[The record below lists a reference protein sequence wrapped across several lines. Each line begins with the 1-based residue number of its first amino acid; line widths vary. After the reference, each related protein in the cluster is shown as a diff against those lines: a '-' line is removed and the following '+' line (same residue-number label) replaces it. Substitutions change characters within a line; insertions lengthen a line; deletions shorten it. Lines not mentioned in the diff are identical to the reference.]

1 MLKKEGG
8 HILLELIAAVP
19 NVPTKGPEVGNGK
32 EESSTEISES
42 PQIWMHEKGVVVW
55 SYVQWVTEE
64 TIRDDGKEKQE
75 EWRPGIT
82 RQCLQCCLSSCLI
95 GILITY
101 GAN

>member
-42 PQIWMHEKGVVVW
+42 PQIWMHEKGVVV
-55 SYVQWVTEE
+55 
-64 TIRDDGKEKQE
+64 
-75 EWRPGIT
+75 
-82 RQCLQCCLSSCLI
+82 
-95 GILITY
+95 
-101 GAN
+101 